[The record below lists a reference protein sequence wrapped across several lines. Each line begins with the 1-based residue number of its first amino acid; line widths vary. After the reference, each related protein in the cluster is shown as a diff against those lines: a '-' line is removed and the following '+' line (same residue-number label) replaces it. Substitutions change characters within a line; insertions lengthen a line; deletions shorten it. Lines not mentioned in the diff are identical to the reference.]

1 MYILMSLCVFP
12 IIKNLWKLHDWLLV
26 LVDRL
31 WDWWTKNVNSVS
43 VWGRSI
49 QCYHYSAT
57 NEWNWY
63 HRTRPQSI
71 FASGKSHLCNLYIL
85 YLLFLF
91 THFTLVEVITLIQIS
106 KLLLVLENFKCF
118 FFFYLKNMTP
128 NSVRKAHLSFL
139 NLQRNVY
146 FLHTLCKSNRSQEQL
161 PIIVYSLYS
170 F

>member
-1 MYILMSLCVFP
+1 MTQIRITQLFCTLDSCVYIFMSLCVFP

-49 QCYHYSAT
+49 QCYHYFAT
-57 NEWNWY
+57 NKWNWY

-71 FASGKSHLCNLYIL
+71 FASGKSHLRNLYIL

-106 KLLLVLENFKCF
+106 KLLLVLENFTCF
-118 FFFYLKNMTP
+118 FLFEKYDSKFSKKSSLKFSKFAKRCLFPPYT
-128 NSVRKAHLSFL
+128 
-139 NLQRNVY
+139 LQV
-146 FLHTLCKSNRSQEQL
+146 K
-161 PIIVYSLYS
+161 
-170 F
+170 